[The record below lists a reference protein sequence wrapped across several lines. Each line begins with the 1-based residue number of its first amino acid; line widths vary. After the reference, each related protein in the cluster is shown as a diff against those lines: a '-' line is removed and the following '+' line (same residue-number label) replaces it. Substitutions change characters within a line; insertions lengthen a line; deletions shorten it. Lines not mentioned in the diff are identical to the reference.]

1 MKLKYNLSTFLVFS
15 TKNRTLALGSIL
27 SPVQT
32 LDELQGF
39 AVIKEYYKYTL
50 LALKHHGAIMLT
62 GGMRSGGGGV
72 T

>member
-1 MKLKYNLSTFLVFS
+1 MKLKYNVSIFLVFS
-15 TKNRTLALGSIL
+15 TKTRTLALRSIL

-32 LDELQGF
+32 LDESQ
-39 AVIKEYYKYTL
+39 AL
-50 LALKHHGAIMLT
+50 LALKHHGAIMLR